1 MLQINIWRYLL
12 IDEWNQWPNCLQESE
27 NEDDLDERHKYEDE
41 AEESDEDFID
51 DDEPDESDP
60 DAATMTK
67 SAIAAL
73 RNRRSFQE
81 SNIQCLLCQD
91 FRVLLR
97 HLLGLEWSTRIP
109 NKIFQD
115 AQ

>member
-1 MLQINIWRYLL
+1 MRW
-12 IDEWNQWPNCLQESE
+12 QESDL
-27 NEDDLDERHKYEDE
+27 EDDLDERHQYEDE

-60 DAATMTK
+60 DAAAMTK

-81 SNIQCLLCQD
+81 SNMQCLLCQD

-97 HLLGLEWSTRIP
+97 HLLGLE
-109 NKIFQD
+109 
-115 AQ
+115 